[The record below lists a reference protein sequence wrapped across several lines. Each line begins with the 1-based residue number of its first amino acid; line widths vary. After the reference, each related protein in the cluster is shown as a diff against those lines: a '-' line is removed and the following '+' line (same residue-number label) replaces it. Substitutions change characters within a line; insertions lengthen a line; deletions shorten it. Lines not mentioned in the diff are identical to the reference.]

1 MKADAP
7 DLSPGAPWL
16 EAEELRERGLGACVG
31 PRPVVLDIGF
41 GRAEV
46 LMQLAIDQPEKSF
59 LGVEVSRKR
68 VFKAA
73 RRIERA
79 GLAGVRL
86 VHSTAELLLERIL
99 PDASI
104 AEIWINFP
112 DPWPKKRHFRRRLI
126 RPEIAGQLARV
137 LEPGGRLFIAT
148 DYEPYAHWI
157 ADVMAG
163 SPGLENVHAPAAWSS
178 DRPARRE
185 TAYEAEFL
193 AEGRSIAY
201 FEYRRR
207 RAGRCAA

>member
-1 MKADAP
+1 MKADVS
-7 DLSPGAPWL
+7 DLSPGSPWL
-16 EAEELRERGLGACVG
+16 EAEELRERGLAACVG

-41 GRAEV
+41 GRAE
-46 LMQLAIDQPEKSF
+46 S
-59 LGVEVSRKR
+59 
-68 VFKAA
+68 

-86 VHSTAELLLERIL
+86 VHTTAELLLERIL
-99 PDASI
+99 PDAAI

-126 RPEIAGQLARV
+126 RREVVAQLARV
-137 LEPGGRLFIAT
+137 LEPGGRLFMAT
-148 DYEPYAHWI
+148 DYEPYARWI

-163 SPGLENVHAPAAWSS
+163 SPGFENVHAPEAWSGA
-178 DRPARRE
+178 RPGRRE

-201 FEYRRR
+201 FEYRRE